1 MNYKNIRPTGQL
13 LAPQLLTATEKISNV
28 QICGFFPSLYR
39 KISWAHQKAGMM
51 FLNCSSFRTQKA
63 DGEPAPASLY
73 FSASNDACHSYLRLL
88 HYENSW
94 KNHYWM
100 YFCHPTQ
107 TDEEGEGATQ
117 SKAKEGESWKEAEKR
132 IKGMWYIVCAL
143 RMKKRSRQRPTEE
156 VVGETIMAQLKMDCK

>member
-13 LAPQLLTATEKISNV
+13 LAPQLLTATGKIPNV

-88 HYENSW
+88 HYVNSW

-107 TDEEGEGATQ
+107 MKEREQ
-117 SKAKEGESWKEAEKR
+117 HKAKVRGGGDMKRGWKKDKVNVVHSVCSKNEK
-132 IKGMWYIVCAL
+132 
-143 RMKKRSRQRPTEE
+143 SRQRPTEE
-156 VVGETIMAQLKMDCK
+156 VVGETIMAQLKMDSK